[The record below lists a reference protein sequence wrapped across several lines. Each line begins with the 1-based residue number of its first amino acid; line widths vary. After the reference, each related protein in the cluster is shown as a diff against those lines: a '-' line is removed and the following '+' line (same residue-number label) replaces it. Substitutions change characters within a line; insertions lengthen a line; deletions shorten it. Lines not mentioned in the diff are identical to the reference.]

1 MASGIGNLPCRALSD
16 VSARIDDEDLIRHVN
31 LGEMHLVQ
39 HLLYPVLPDL
49 IVSAVAEESD
59 RYDNV
64 SLKGLSYSA
73 LKRVLPQSVI
83 TLNFPCISYRI
94 QTG

>member
-1 MASGIGNLPCRALSD
+1 MAAGIGNLPCRALPD
-16 VSARIDDEDLIRHVN
+16 VSTRIDDEDLIRHVN

-64 SLKGLSYSA
+64 SLKGQFL
-73 LKRVLPQSVI
+73 
-83 TLNFPCISYRI
+83 LNPFIGPSPKPGVKDCKCE
-94 QTG
+94 